1 MFLPAAIWA
10 TAYLALKLCLTW
22 WVSKIV
28 RAKWGGDQLSGLI
41 AGWLLILT
49 LQSGIVLL
57 LSAFGLL
64 SRWPVL
70 ACMLLSA
77 AWIYWH
83 ARRLQLTSVGR
94 LTWNCYP
101 PLLGVVLVFIA
112 VWLRS
117 LFFYDYTWDAQVYEI
132 PRLVIWLQAAS
143 VFIHMPTLQLNLF
156 VNEWN
161 AELNALAY
169 ALASGAYVGFAFGNL
184 EVLLLLFCTAVWVG
198 VLLGATT
205 FWAICLAALITSTPA
220 VLGLASTVKGDLMAC
235 TAFLM
240 AFGWLVRIVRGD
252 RSVLPLGMVI
262 LCAALALG
270 SKASVLIPVT
280 AVLGI
285 AVALAGKTIISFLRE
300 SSRLTKI
307 GFAAALLI
315 FTSRFWVNL
324 FVYGDALKRITVEQA
339 QFSAGHV
346 VGNLNVIVD
355 RTLAV
360 WREMQG
366 QGQMWAL
373 AGSTGASV
381 WLILVVVLVCLFG
394 RGSFRRTGAGHS
406 SSPAATAYGDVG
418 QRTDGL
424 RPLSNKWVYT
434 IAFAVVAATLLSMAF
449 LQATPWSFRYFLP
462 GVLVVLL
469 CASAWAL
476 RTDGILGTLLSVI
489 VVFVIALNV
498 LITARPGEVLPTP
511 QLQAL
516 AAEVSRADTPLKRIS
531 LVVKGPYQLAAVDA
545 LGLDTPRRLNILAF
559 NEIDRSLVPLL
570 GSHAQNRI
578 RLVADTS
585 ALVELSK
592 QATCDAVVVV
602 KKADVKDRALAAILE
617 QEGYLVVVDN
627 AQYMIAIHHLKFIPV
642 TTLANIHWTAWG
654 SPPGTILYKPSGMP
668 EVESSRPSDVGLVS
682 QELPLHGPIYVRA
695 RFEGEIAG
703 SGPHAAHLSLHG
715 QQPIITLPA
724 GRYDPAEV
732 FVGVVF
738 NERTTLQRLSFG
750 LGGWTEGSGRLRLNE
765 IQVFALPP
773 VAKGVSAPNLMAVPP
788 ASSLWLAFSVGIGF
802 IAGCALFGRSILAY
816 AGIAMRSWMGI
827 GFVVGYAVF
836 GLMLLMSL
844 RYLGNPTVGI
854 VMVAVAVGA
863 LWTYTRRAGAS
874 DDSDADGPGALI
886 HTPRITWREML
897 WGGAVYLVLS
907 SWVIAVALTYLPMG
921 WLAGDLPYQLPDI
934 FDLPKHLFAVT
945 ALAAAEQWPPSNPFF
960 AGEDFA
966 YNFLFYFP
974 SAIAAALSGNQF
986 AHFVTFPLFVI
997 AVAIALPMTVLDIVR
1012 SITPSRLIHL
1022 GSVLLA
1028 TWVGGLTPLWL
1039 QSEPAIG
1046 FFLYTEKLITS
1057 QVWVDELF
1065 QSVVFVPQHV
1075 FAVLCGVAV
1084 MFILMHSR
1092 SVWSDYK
1099 RVFIAGVV
1107 TLAGGLASLILLPHL
1122 LVSFVLGVL
1131 LILLSPRPALGDAR
1145 GNSSRRLPVLIL
1157 WSLPAILLF
1166 PFFNDIAQ
1174 WSDGVGPVSTLPVVS
1189 RQWFYVLS
1197 AFGVIVPLTI
1207 IGMLSLCR
1215 GIPGRG
1221 HNLHKQRLLLG
1232 MALLGLVGLLGML
1245 FGGYPDAGIKSG
1257 LWSRIAIVPLAA
1269 AGLMMLL
1276 NSCVRRT
1283 ARGGVLIALSVT
1295 FAVIIILNSWTA
1307 KYYIASAWRPM
1318 DEQIKNLVHYVR
1330 ALPVDSRITMLS
1342 SEQVLV
1348 ALHGRPMDFD
1358 FSPLRADLYMPEAG
1372 RPRAQHF
1379 WSGINQDD
1387 PEVMVRAGQRYDY
1400 LIARADTPLAARL
1413 TQHFTA
1419 TAHIAG
1425 YVVYKQKTIRA
1436 DRPGK

>member
-1 MFLPAAIWA
+1 MFLPAAISA
-10 TAYLALKLCLTW
+10 TTYLALKLCLTW
-22 WVSKIV
+22 WVGKLV
-28 RAKWGGDQLSGLI
+28 RAKWGGDQLSGFI
-41 AGWLLILT
+41 AGWLLIVA

-57 LSAFGLL
+57 LSAFALL

-77 AWIYWH
+77 AWMHWRG
-83 ARRLQLTSVGR
+83 RRLQLRGPGR

-101 PLLGVVLVFIA
+101 PLLSVVFVFIA

-161 AELNALAY
+161 AELTALAY

-184 EVLLLLFCTAVWVG
+184 EVLLLLFCAAVWVG
-198 VLLGATT
+198 VLLGATM
-205 FWAICLAALITSTPA
+205 FWAICLAALIVSTPA

-235 TAFLM
+235 TAFVM
-240 AFGWLVRIVRGD
+240 AFGWLVRIARGD
-252 RSVLPLGMVI
+252 RSALPLGMVI
-262 LCAALALG
+262 LCAALAVG
-270 SKASVLIPVT
+270 SKASVLIPVI

-285 AVALAGKTIISFLRE
+285 AVALMGKTIISLLRE

-324 FVYGDALKRITVEQA
+324 FVYGDALKRIAVEQA

-346 VGNLNVIVD
+346 VGNLSVTAD

-360 WREMQG
+360 WQELQG

-373 AGSTGASV
+373 AGSMGASV
-381 WLILVVVLVCLFG
+381 WLILVEVLVCSFG
-394 RGSFRRTGAGHS
+394 RGGVRRTDAGHS

-424 RPLSNKWVYT
+424 RPLSYKWTCT

-449 LQATPWSFRYFLP
+449 LQAMPWSFRYFLP

-476 RTDGILGTLLSVI
+476 RTDGTLGTLLSVT
-489 VVFVIALNV
+489 VVFVIAVNV

-516 AAEVSRADTPLKRIS
+516 AAEGSRADTPLKRIS
-531 LVVKGPYQLAAVDA
+531 LVIKGPYQLAAVDA
-545 LGLDTPRRLNILAF
+545 LGLDTPRPLNILAF
-559 NEIDRSLVPLL
+559 NEVDKSLVPLL

-585 ALVELSK
+585 ALVELCK
-592 QATCDAVVVV
+592 QATWDAGVVV
-602 KKADVKDRALAAILE
+602 KKTDVKDRALAATLE
-617 QEGYLVVVDN
+617 QKGYLVVVDN
-627 AQYMIAIHHLKFIPV
+627 AQYMIAIYHPKFIPLA
-642 TTLANIHWTAWG
+642 TLANIHWTAWG
-654 SPPGTILYKPSGMP
+654 SPPGTILHKPSGMP
-668 EVESSRPSDVGLVS
+668 EVASSRPSDVGFVS

-724 GRYDPAEV
+724 GRYDPAQV

-738 NERTTLQRLSFG
+738 NEGTTLQRLSFG

-765 IQVFALPP
+765 LQVFTLQP
-773 VAKGVSAPNLMAVPP
+773 VAKDVPAPNLMAVPP
-788 ASSLWLAFSVGIGF
+788 ASSLWLAVAAGSGF
-802 IAGCALFGRSILAY
+802 IAGCALFGRAILAY
-816 AGIAMRSWMGI
+816 AGIATRSWMGI
-827 GFVVGYAVF
+827 GFVVGYAGF
-836 GLMLLMSL
+836 GLMLLVSL
-844 RYLGNPTVGI
+844 RYLGNPTVGV
-854 VMVAVAVGA
+854 VMAAVAMGA
-863 LWTYTRRAGAS
+863 LWMHARRAGPH
-874 DDSDADGPGALI
+874 DSGVGGPDAII
-886 HTPRITWREML
+886 HTSRIMWREML
-897 WGGAVYLVLS
+897 WGGAVYLVLA

-945 ALAAAEQWPPSNPFF
+945 ALAAAEQWQPTDPIF

-966 YNFLFYFP
+966 DNFLFYFP
-974 SAIAAALSGNQF
+974 SAIVAALSGNQL
-986 AHFVTFPLFVI
+986 AHFVTFPLSVI
-997 AVAIALPMTVLDIVR
+997 AVAIALPMTILDIVR

-1039 QSEPAIG
+1039 QSDPAIG

-1075 FAVLCGVAV
+1075 FAVLCGVAA

-1092 SVWSDYK
+1092 SVWSDYNG
-1099 RVFIAGVV
+1099 VCVAGVV
-1107 TLAGGLASLILLPHL
+1107 TLAGGLASLILLQHL
-1122 LVSFVLGVL
+1122 LVSFLLGVALMFL
-1131 LILLSPRPALGDAR
+1131 LPRPALSDGRVNA
-1145 GNSSRRLPVLIL
+1145 GGRLLILIL
-1157 WSLPAILLF
+1157 WSLPVVLLF

-1174 WSDGVGPVSTLPVVS
+1174 
-1189 RQWFYVLS
+1189 
-1197 AFGVIVPLTI
+1197 
-1207 IGMLSLCR
+1207 
-1215 GIPGRG
+1215 
-1221 HNLHKQRLLLG
+1221 
-1232 MALLGLVGLLGML
+1232 
-1245 FGGYPDAGIKSG
+1245 
-1257 LWSRIAIVPLAA
+1257 
-1269 AGLMMLL
+1269 
-1276 NSCVRRT
+1276 
-1283 ARGGVLIALSVT
+1283 
-1295 FAVIIILNSWTA
+1295 
-1307 KYYIASAWRPM
+1307 
-1318 DEQIKNLVHYVR
+1318 
-1330 ALPVDSRITMLS
+1330 
-1342 SEQVLV
+1342 
-1348 ALHGRPMDFD
+1348 
-1358 FSPLRADLYMPEAG
+1358 
-1372 RPRAQHF
+1372 
-1379 WSGINQDD
+1379 
-1387 PEVMVRAGQRYDY
+1387 
-1400 LIARADTPLAARL
+1400 
-1413 TQHFTA
+1413 
-1419 TAHIAG
+1419 
-1425 YVVYKQKTIRA
+1425 
-1436 DRPGK
+1436 